1 MTKRTGGKGM
11 PRHVDEIYLDTSGP
25 QNNPRASHQM
35 ELKERSVGR
44 SRDVHRHF
52 SRRPPV
58 QPDPVPSSV
67 AARFSGRSFRIA
79 RCPVKEESSVEN
91 KSSLTTCRS
100 QRKKHTS
107 SFQSSLS
114 SAKTLKFHASTDE
127 VESCKCSGRQP
138 V

>member
-1 MTKRTGGKGM
+1 MKLTYIAQSRGVKGM
-11 PRHVDEIYLDTSGP
+11 PRHVDEIFLDTNGP
-25 QNNPRASHQM
+25 QNNLRTSHHT

-52 SRRPPV
+52 RRRPPV
-58 QPDPVPSSV
+58 RSSV

-100 QRKKHTS
+100 QRKKPTS

-114 SAKTLKFHASTDE
+114 SVKTLKFQASTDE
-127 VESCKCSGRQP
+127 VESCKCSGR
-138 V
+138 